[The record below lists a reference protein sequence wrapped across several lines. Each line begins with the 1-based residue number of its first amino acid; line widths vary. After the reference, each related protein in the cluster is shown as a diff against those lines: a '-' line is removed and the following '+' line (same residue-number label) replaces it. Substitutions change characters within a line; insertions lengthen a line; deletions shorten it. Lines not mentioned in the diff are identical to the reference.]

1 MGPLLSAPVGASKR
15 ETPTSNLTESTVTCS
30 FIKSVV
36 SVVNNTSFSGA
47 NGYKSK
53 ILNSARKINNFDMK
67 HYNVVIY
74 VIPLI
79 DFNMSVYIFVPSTD
93 T

>member
-1 MGPLLSAPVGASKR
+1 
-15 ETPTSNLTESTVTCS
+15 
-30 FIKSVV
+30 
-36 SVVNNTSFSGA
+36 
-47 NGYKSK
+47 
-53 ILNSARKINNFDMK
+53 MK
-67 HYNVVIY
+67 HSNVMIH

>member
-1 MGPLLSAPVGASKR
+1 MWSATRLFQVLMSI
-15 ETPTSNLTESTVTCS
+15 
-30 FIKSVV
+30 F
-36 SVVNNTSFSGA
+36 
-47 NGYKSK
+47 YKSK
-53 ILNSARKINNFDMK
+53 ILNSARKINNYFDMK
-67 HYNVVIY
+67 HSNVMIN